1 MSEKNQEQKI
11 PVKPAHG
18 NDQKRSD
25 GGLGVDNV
33 RNQKEIGNGKTSVP
47 HTRNDRQNR

>member
-11 PVKPAHG
+11 PVKPG
-18 NDQKRSD
+18 SGSDQKRSD

-33 RNQKEIGNGKTSVP
+33 RNQKEIGNGKISIP
-47 HTRNDRQNR
+47 HTPSDRKSR